1 MRHPIQLKL
10 NLVHG
15 FFFPSW
21 KEISLEK
28 GEGRRQEYKANSQEN
43 CKHISMDKIDLPAGK
58 SKFGRRS
65 QNLDTGFNHAHYFF
79 T

>member
-10 NLVHG
+10 SLVHG

-21 KEISLEK
+21 KEIWLEK

-58 SKFGRRS
+58 SKFGRRQLQES
-65 QNLDTGFNHAHYFF
+65 KFRCRF
-79 T
+79 